1 MNLPTVIRSLLPLG
15 PAFSLRPTDGERVS
29 LIPSGTP
36 IGQSAPEGWSALLL
50 KSRPRAAYG
59 DVESMNEMLRELS
72 GMFFTAMLARIQ
84 REGDRPVLAE
94 VAIGLGTSVAGK
106 DIIVTPETQSK
117 LGADLGLLPSF
128 ALSRGYERL
137 EEVRVVGKTDNVVF
151 LDAPVRMRIDN
162 KNHPAVLRY
171 AVCLEARSGE
181 VSVLLWAIQQ
191 GPRGKYLRLIHKI
204 EWLPANHEEDR
215 LLYVDASEFSL
226 GLPTE
231 EAAAMTRLFQG
242 REQFRFP
249 SKALE
254 ATATAERLTAEDVR
268 LLEATCLDFIASVQ
282 P

>member
-1 MNLPTVIRSLLPLG
+1 
-15 PAFSLRPTDGERVS
+15 
-29 LIPSGTP
+29 
-36 IGQSAPEGWSALLL
+36 LLL

-215 LLYVDASEFSL
+215 
-226 GLPTE
+226 
-231 EAAAMTRLFQG
+231 TRLFQG